1 MVGISDMPF
10 LSVHTAARRVTCRL
24 PVFLLMFIL
33 LASAATADTKGKLTG
48 RVLDAKGE
56 PVVGANIVIVGTNLG
71 AAADPDGYYV
81 ILNIPVGTYDVRVSA
96 VGYQGSLTK
105 DVQISAGQT
114 TTVDAALAEA
124 AVNMPEVTTI
134 AERPLVDTRQ
144 TSSVTIL
151 ERQQISALPVQ
162 TLSDVVN
169 LQAGVVDGHFRGG
182 RSDEVQ
188 YQVDGVSVNNPYDN
202 TSVIQLDK
210 SVLQEVQVISGT
222 FDPEYGQAMS
232 GVVNSV
238 LRSGSEDRYEFRT
251 ELYGGV
257 YAPAGGTFTGIPSWH
272 KPRDGGMPRFPVTSA
287 TFSLDGPLLDVPRTS
302 FLVNVRGFADDG
314 YLYGVR
320 RFEPTDTSD
329 FTHRIFSP
337 TGDGRTVSL
346 SSQTDWSGQ
355 LKISNRSIPDVQLSY
370 QAVAD
375 DKTNPDYNFSFR
387 FNPDGQQTH
396 RQISVIHGIDMTHSL
411 SQTTFYTVS
420 LRENYFRVTDYAFSS
435 LDDPHYLQA
444 GAPRGDPNYELGA
457 IIQGYDLGRFEQKT
471 NAFLFKTSL
480 TSQVTPI
487 HLLKIGFEAQK
498 SWMGFGA
505 PGTLSSVVL
514 DGKHSYVYIV
524 ADSLAQNLRTYTP
537 VSMAF
542 FIQDRI
548 EFKDFMLRGG
558 IRMEYYDA
566 NSTIPSDPAN
576 PADAI
581 QGAPLSV
588 PQRTTKKVVAAP
600 RLGISYPI
608 TSGGAL
614 YFSYGHFYQMP
625 GMGNLYSN
633 SDYSILRNLQAGSVT
648 YGIMGNPDIRPEFTT
663 QYEFGFKQQ
672 FGTFLGVDMSI
683 FYKDIRNLLGVEFV
697 DTYSAASYARFTNV
711 DFGTAFGVKL
721 SVDERFSKAL
731 SVSLNYT
738 FQNAYGNS
746 SDPRETAT
754 RAAAGLDP
762 RPRLLPFDWDQ
773 RHTINLSAILEHAND
788 YLATAVLKFGSGSP
802 YTPAIGSGFG
812 ANLETNSARKPAW
825 VVVDLRAEK
834 QVSLAGMQA
843 SAFLRVF
850 NLFDTQFENGFVF
863 PTTGSPYY
871 SLSQAADAAALINV
885 SRLAAPR
892 RVELGLSFN
901 L

>member
-1 MVGISDMPF
+1 MPSNGFHSTRGRDCHIPLLLLLLLF
-10 LSVHTAARRVTCRL
+10 LAPAAL
-24 PVFLLMFIL
+24 
-33 LASAATADTKGKLTG
+33 SDTKGKLTG

-56 PVVGANIVIVGTNLG
+56 PVAGSNIVLVGTTLG

-81 ILNIPVGTYDVRVSA
+81 ILNIPVGIYDVRISA

-105 DVQISAGQT
+105 GVQISAGQT
-114 TTVDAALAEA
+114 STVNASLAEA
-124 AVNMPEVTTI
+124 AVSMSEVTTV

-151 ERQQISALPVQ
+151 EREQISALPVQ
-162 TLSDVVN
+162 TLTDVVN

-182 RSDEVQ
+182 RADEVQ

-238 LRSGSEDRYEFRT
+238 LRSGSEDHYELRG

-257 YAPAGGTFTGIPSWH
+257 YAPSGGTFAGIPTWH
-272 KPRDGGMPRFPVTSA
+272 KPRDGGVPRFPVTSA
-287 TFSLDGPLLDVPRTS
+287 TFSIGGPLVGVPKTS

-314 YLYGVR
+314 FLYGVR
-320 RFEPTDTSD
+320 RFEPTDVSD
-329 FTHRIFSP
+329 FTSRIFSP
-337 TGDGRTVSL
+337 TGDGRTVAMSA
-346 SSQTDWSGQ
+346 QTDWSGQ
-355 LKISNRSIPDVQLSY
+355 LKIANRSLPGVQISY

-375 DKTNPDYNFSFR
+375 DRKNPDYNFSFR

-396 RQISVIHGIDMTHSL
+396 RQISIIHGIDLTHSL

-420 LRENYFRVTDYAFSS
+420 LRENYFRVTDYAFSA
-435 LDDPHYLQA
+435 LDDPHYA
-444 GAPRGDPNYELGA
+444 EGGAPRGDPNYELGA
-457 IIQGYDLGRFEQKT
+457 TIQGYDLGRFEQKT
-471 NAFLFKTSL
+471 NAFLLKASL
-480 TSQVTPI
+480 TSQVTPV

-514 DGKHSYVYIV
+514 DGRHSYVYVV
-524 ADSLAQNLRTYTP
+524 ADSLAQNLRTYRPIT
-537 VSMAF
+537 MAF
-542 FIQDRI
+542 FLQDRI
-548 EFKDFMLRGG
+548 EFTDFMLRGG
-558 IRMEYYDA
+558 IRVEYYDA
-566 NSTIPSDPAN
+566 NTTVPSNLENPAN
-576 PADAI
+576 AI
-581 QGAPLSV
+581 QGAPLSY
-588 PQRTTKKVVAAP
+588 PERTTKKVVLAP
-600 RLGISYPI
+600 RFGISYPI
-608 TSGGAL
+608 TAGGAL

-625 GMGNLYSN
+625 GMGNLYTN

-648 YGIMGNPDIRPEFTT
+648 YGVMGNPDIRPEFTT

-672 FGTFLGVDMSI
+672 FGTFLGLDMSI
-683 FYKDIRNLLGVEFV
+683 FYKDIRDLLGVEFV

-711 DFGTAFGVKL
+711 DFGSAYGVKL
-721 SVDERFSKAL
+721 SVDQRFSRAL

-738 FQNAYGNS
+738 YQNAYGNS

-773 RHTINLSAILEHAND
+773 RHTVNLSAILEDPND
-788 YLATAVLKFGSGSP
+788 YLATMVLKFGSGSP

-812 ANLETNSARKPAW
+812 AALETNSARKPAW
-825 VVVDLRAEK
+825 VVVDLRGEK
-834 QVSLAGMQA
+834 QLSLAGYQA
-843 SAFLRVF
+843 SVFLRVF
-850 NLFDTQFENGFVF
+850 NLFDTRFENGFVF

-871 SLSQAADAAALINV
+871 SLSPAADAAGLINV

-892 RVELGLSFN
+892 RIELGLS
-901 L
+901 LDL